1 VARKKRVFP
10 LTFAYMKKDTLWK
23 EMVGKKWLSY
33 HDKTGALLSRHKDYW
48 DKEAQRDL
56 KRFERAWK
64 KQEEKERKWYSRE
77 NW

>member
-1 VARKKRVFP
+1 
-10 LTFAYMKKDTLWK
+10 
-23 EMVGKKWLSY
+23 MVGEKWLSY
-33 HDKTGALLSRHKDYW
+33 HDKTGQLRPKHKDYW

-56 KRFERAWK
+56 KRFEKAWK

>member
-1 VARKKRVFP
+1 MARKKRVFP
-10 LTFAYMKKDTLWK
+10 LTFAYMKKDTLWY

-33 HDKTGALLSRHKDYW
+33 HDKKGELLPGHKNYW
-48 DKEAQRDL
+48 DKESQRDL

-64 KQEEKERKWYSRE
+64 KQEAKERKWYSRE